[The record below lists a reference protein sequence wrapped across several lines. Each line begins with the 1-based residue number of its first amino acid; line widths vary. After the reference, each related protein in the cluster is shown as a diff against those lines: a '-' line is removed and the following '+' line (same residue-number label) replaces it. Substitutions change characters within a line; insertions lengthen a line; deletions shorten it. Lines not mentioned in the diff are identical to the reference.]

1 MAFCFLKSE
10 KGMINRDYWRM
21 TCLDKNLLP
30 CQMLEV
36 WMTCKVINTILYQAK
51 DGNTIIFLSMTKR
64 KVVNDY
70 HHSRIMRFLSSKKK
84 IIRVKHCVKSVQ
96 VLSFWS
102 VFSCI
107 QSEYRKIENT
117 DQEKLRIWTLFMQW
131 KSMQFLI
138 VV

>member
-1 MAFCFLKSE
+1 
-10 KGMINRDYWRM
+10 
-21 TCLDKNLLP
+21 
-30 CQMLEV
+30 
-36 WMTCKVINTILYQAK
+36 MTCKVINTILYQAK

-70 HHSRIMRFLSSKKK
+70 HYSRIMRFLSSKKK

-96 VLSFWS
+96 VSSFWS

-117 DQEKLRIWTLFMQW
+117 DQEKLRIWTLFVQ
-131 KSMQFLI
+131 
-138 VV
+138 

>member
-1 MAFCFLKSE
+1 MAFCFLKRQ
-10 KGMINRDYWRM
+10 KGLSNGDYWRM
-21 TCLDKNLLP
+21 TCFDKNLFP

-70 HHSRIMRFLSSKKK
+70 HHSRIMIFLSSKKK

-96 VLSFWS
+96 VSSFWS
-102 VFSCI
+102 VFSCF

-117 DQEKLRIWTLFMQW
+117 DQQKLCIWTLFMQW
-131 KSMQFLI
+131 KSLQFLI